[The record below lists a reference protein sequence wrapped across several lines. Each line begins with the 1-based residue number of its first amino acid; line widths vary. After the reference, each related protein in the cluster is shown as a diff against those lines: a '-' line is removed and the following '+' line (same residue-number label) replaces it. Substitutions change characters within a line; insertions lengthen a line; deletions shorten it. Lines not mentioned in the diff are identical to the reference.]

1 MKILMVLEED
11 FPPDVR
17 VENEQKILLK
27 EGYEITLLCSSR
39 KIKENETF
47 WFNGAKIIR
56 KHMSKL
62 IYKLSALALMLPFYH
77 KYWEKIINN
86 VVVGEKFD
94 VIYIHNLPLISVG
107 VKIGRENNMKVVAD
121 LHENIPEIMK
131 MYHYATTFPGNVII
145 SLKKWHEYQIHY
157 GKLVDKLIL
166 VTQEAK
172 DYYAEHYGFDA
183 NKINVFPNFPDTEE
197 LIDVKTDD
205 AILKKYNDK
214 FMILYFGDTG
224 VRRGTLTIIEAAKKL
239 DKTGKYHFVIIGT
252 TKEQI
257 ILENKIKEYGL
268 TNVELTGYLPFNTI
282 VSYIKAAK
290 IGLCPFL
297 RNIHHDTTFAN
308 KLFQIM
314 FFHKPVIVSD
324 CPSQEKVIREEK
336 CGLVYKAGDPEALKE
351 AIIEIDNPEK
361 LHEFGLNAHKAVIRK
376 YNNQS
381 NQIELTGMFESLV
394 EQNQK

>member
-1 MKILMVLEED
+1 MILEDD

-17 VENEQKILLK
+17 VENELKILLK
-27 EGYEITLLCSSR
+27 EGYEITLLCSSG
-39 KIKENETF
+39 KIKSRQTDR
-47 WFNGAKIIR
+47 FNRVNIIR
-56 KHMSKL
+56 EPINKL
-62 IYKLSALALMLPFYH
+62 MYKLSALALVLSFYH

-94 VIYIHNLPLISVG
+94 IIYIHNLPLISVG

-131 MYHYATTFPGNVII
+131 MYHYAITFPGNLII

-172 DYYAEHYGFDA
+172 DYYAEHYGFDT
-183 NKINVFPNFPDTEE
+183 NKIGVFPNFPDTEE
-197 LIDVKTDD
+197 LIKIKTDD
-205 AILKKYNDK
+205 TILKKYNDK

-239 DKTGKYHFVIIGT
+239 EKTDKYYFVIIGT
-252 TKEQI
+252 TKEQKV
-257 ILENKIKEYGL
+257 LKKKIKEYGL

-324 CPSQEKVIREEK
+324 CPSQEKVVREEK
-336 CGLVYKAGDPEALKE
+336 CGLVYKAGDPEALKD

-361 LHEFGLNAHKAVIRK
+361 LHELGSNGYKAVIRK

-381 NQIELTGMFESLV
+381 NQIELAGMFESQ
-394 EQNQK
+394 EK